1 MRLSLRFYSWAVLL
15 LGLIL
20 ILLMSGPMQL
30 WSQSS
35 EPRLNNSD
43 ETLMTWEGL
52 SEKFQKE
59 LFGLRMNLLTALN
72 EAEASRTSSEKLT
85 SLYESSLK
93 RIDNLETFNRQIGER
108 MQERDEDLSWAY
120 DELDAKDLVIAK
132 KNTLIWKL
140 VTIIIAIGMII
151 IGFVVFKIIKA
162 KSKISLGIF

>member
-1 MRLSLRFYSWAVLL
+1 MRLLSLSYSRAAGLFVVMFL
-15 LGLIL
+15 LIL
-20 ILLMSGPMQL
+20 GVMPLL
-30 WSQSS
+30 SQSS

-52 SEKFQKE
+52 SETFQRE

-93 RIDNLETFNRQIGER
+93 RIDSLETYNRQIGER
-108 MQERDEDLSWAY
+108 MQERDEDLAWAY
-120 DELDAKDLVIAK
+120 DELDAKDLAIAK

-140 VTIIIAIGMII
+140 ITIIIAMGAVIVS
-151 IGFVVFKIIKA
+151 FVVFKIIKA
-162 KSKISLGIF
+162 KSKISLGVF